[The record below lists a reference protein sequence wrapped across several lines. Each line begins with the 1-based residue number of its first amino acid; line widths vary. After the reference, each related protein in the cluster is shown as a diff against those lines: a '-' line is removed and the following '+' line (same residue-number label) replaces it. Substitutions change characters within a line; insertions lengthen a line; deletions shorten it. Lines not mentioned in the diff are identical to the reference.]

1 MFKKNQ
7 FGNLMQKAQK
17 MQENMKKIQQKMKS
31 IIVKGESGAGLVKI
45 TLNGE
50 HHCKTVEIDP
60 SLFKEDEKEVIED
73 LIIAAFNDASRK
85 IKEEQ
90 KKKMTELSGI
100 IPFAN
105 NLNFPI

>member
-17 MQENMKKIQQKMKS
+17 MQENMKKIQKQMKS
-31 IIVKGESGAGLVKI
+31 IIVQGESGAGLVKI

-50 HHCKTVEIDP
+50 HHCKVVDIDS
-60 SLFKEDEKEVIED
+60 SLFKDDEKEIIED

-85 IKEEQ
+85 IKEAQ
-90 KKKMTELSGI
+90 KKKMKELSGI
-100 IPFAN
+100 IPLPN

>member
-17 MQENMKKIQQKMKS
+17 MQENMKKIQKKMKS
-31 IIVKGESGAGLVKI
+31 IIVTGESGAGLVKI

-50 HHCKTVEIDP
+50 HHCKTVEIDS

>member
-1 MFKKNQ
+1 MFKKDQ

-17 MQENMKKIQQKMKS
+17 MQENMKKIQKKMKS
-31 IIVKGESGAGLVKI
+31 ITVTGESGAGLIKI

-50 HHCKTVEIDP
+50 HHCKIVEIDP
-60 SLFKEDEKEVIED
+60 SLFKDDDKEIIED

-90 KKKMTELSGI
+90 KKKMSELSEI
-100 IPFAN
+100 MPLSN
-105 NLNFPI
+105 NLKFPI

>member
-7 FGNLMQKAQK
+7 LGNLMQKAQK
-17 MQENMKKIQQKMKS
+17 MQENMKKIQKKMKS
-31 IIVKGESGAGLVKI
+31 IIVKGESGAGLVQI

-50 HHCKTVEIDP
+50 HHCKTVEIDS
-60 SLFKEDEKEVIED
+60 SLFKDDEKEVIED

-90 KKKMTELSGI
+90 KKKMIELSEI
-100 IPFAN
+100 MPLSN